1 MTMACATDLSFGVK
15 ILLALRKLDVESH
28 LVVSAQTKHDIEGDE
43 AGELAAVH
51 ALADYVYSEDD
62 LRAVIAQDGF
72 QADAAIVL
80 SCDGKRLASI
90 ATGPGNDLTSRTAH
104 LMLEKHGN
112 LVLMFGDSPYIA
124 QHIKDLVS
132 ITKSGGLVFLGVSTF
147 SAEMQTMDESA
158 AQLVRSVLE
167 TPLHKARGSAEL

>member
-1 MTMACATDLSFGVK
+1 MLS
-15 ILLALRKLDVESH
+15 
-28 LVVSAQTKHDIEGDE
+28 
-43 AGELAAVH
+43 
-51 ALADYVYSEDD
+51 YDD
-62 LRAVIAQDGF
+62 
-72 QADAAIVL
+72 
-80 SCDGKRLASI
+80 KRLASI
-90 ATGPGNDLTSRTAH
+90 AKGPGNGLVSRTAH

-112 LVLMFGDSPYIA
+112 LVLMLRDSSYIA

-132 ITKSGGLVFLGVSTF
+132 ITKSSGLVFQRVSVF